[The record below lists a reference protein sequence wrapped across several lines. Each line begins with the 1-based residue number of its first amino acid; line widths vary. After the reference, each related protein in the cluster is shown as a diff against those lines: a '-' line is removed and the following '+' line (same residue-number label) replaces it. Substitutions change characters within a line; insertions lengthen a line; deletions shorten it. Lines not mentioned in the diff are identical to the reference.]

1 MSADR
6 IRVLIIDDSLTIRA
20 MVEHLISKDRE
31 CEVTGVAG
39 DVDAARAMMSR
50 ASPDVITL
58 DLAMPGMDGLHFL
71 DELMTHHHSP
81 VIVVSSST
89 ANGSEAADQA
99 LARGADACFDKGK
112 IVLEAPQFLKVL
124 KRAARKKA
132 KVHAS
137 VRQIGHSVTAR

>member
-20 MVEHLISKDRE
+20 MVEHLISEDCE

-89 ANGSEAADQA
+89 AHGSEAAAQA
-99 LARGADACFDKGK
+99 LARGADACFDKSK
-112 IVLEAPQFLKVL
+112 IIMEAPRFLKVL

-132 KVHAS
+132 KRGAS
-137 VRQIGHSVTAR
+137 VRQTRNPETAQ

>member
-20 MVEHLISKDRE
+20 IVERVISEDRE
-31 CEVTGVAG
+31 CEVTGMAG

-89 ANGSEAADQA
+89 ASGSQAAAQA

-112 IVLEAPQFLKVL
+112 ILLEAPQFLKVL

-132 KVHAS
+132 KIHAS
-137 VRQIGHSVTAR
+137 VGQLRNPETAR